1 MNAHIDHPHIVH
13 HLFHSISHSCV
24 YSTDNHLSFHSCL
37 CLYIISSYR
46 IMSCHVIMSCDHQIF
61 DEILVNAADNKQR
74 DKKMTTIQVT
84 VELINPSNTTTNST
98 SNTNNTNNNTNSTTP
113 STKQRKGTTT
123 QPSINTSLPKL
134 RISVYNDGKGIPVAM
149 HATEQMYIPELIFGH
164 LLTGSNFN
172 DTQVSTVGTVG

>member
-1 MNAHIDHPHIVH
+1 M
-13 HLFHSISHSCV
+13 
-24 YSTDNHLSFHSCL
+24 
-37 CLYIISSYR
+37 SYHV
-46 IMSCHVIMSCDHQIF
+46 MSCHVTIDQIF

-84 VELINPSNTTTNST
+84 VDVTNPSTASTATPTTTATNTST
-98 SNTNNTNNNTNSTTP
+98 ATNTNTSKAAGNRKDHH
-113 STKQRKGTTT
+113 TKAA
-123 QPSINTSLPKL
+123 STSLPKL

-172 DTQVSTVGTVG
+172 DSQVGQGRVG